1 MIQRS
6 WIMTD
11 QEFLK
16 GFAEV
21 LAADEHTLALD
32 TPLASLEGWDSVAYL
47 STMVFVEESMGVTLT
62 PDILLDLKTAS
73 DILTSARALQ
83 A

>member
-1 MIQRS
+1 
-6 WIMTD
+6 MTD